1 MSATRGAGRCY
12 VSRVFTGLI
21 EVTGRVLRRTPSAS
35 GFRLALGTEIGPLS
49 LGESVSVNGACLTVA
64 TIIGTGFEADVST
77 ETVQRTNLGLLGSGD
92 AVNLERALALG
103 DRLGGHLVSGHVD
116 AMVSVVRVAPDGD
129 MRRASIELP
138 KELARY
144 VAEKGS
150 VVLDGVSLTV
160 NRVDAAT
167 FDILLIPHT
176 LSMTNLKTLSPGTKL
191 NLEVDLLARYVV
203 RYLEAVHGGAAEP
216 RLEETLRRAG
226 FTR

>member
-64 TIIGTGFEADVST
+64 AITGTGFEADVST

-116 AMVSVVRVAPDGD
+116 AMVNVVRVAPDGE

-138 KELARY
+138 GELARY